1 MGKSKRI
8 RADRARDAITSPEK
22 YANISAE
29 RKAKRTT
36 AILIC
41 VIAAIIIGSVALVA
55 LNKTGTIARMTVLY
69 ETENFEIDGAMAT
82 YMYNDTYNLYY
93 SYYGSYMQYI
103 GINIG
108 SEVTSSAKTI
118 LARCEAAKAAGYTLT
133 DADYAEI
140 DEAIANLKAEAK
152 AAGYSLSDMYGQGIT
167 KKDIKKVM
175 ELQKLASKIYEDKEE
190 DFTDKI
196 LADQDRIDKFYAEN
210 PDLFLIGGY
219 VSASVAKAEYFEK
232 LKEAKTADEFKQIF
246 IEYYVN
252 ENLLTTY
259 NSETDKD
266 VETLDKSLYEAVSAA
281 IGYYVYG
288 IKIEGVELDEVEDYE
303 EDLTYDNFV
312 KVYDKF
318 RAEGD
323 LNKKDVLEVVTKA
336 AVELAVKVEKAI
348 TVKASY
354 AHPKA
359 DANKNNTSTT
369 TTAGTDASTDPTE
382 TTAGAAAAAETGVAG
397 TDASTDTGSSGSTST
412 TTKPDTDAFNKWFF
426 DQTRKENDVYA
437 DADGKTVYIVTKPAL
452 KDTDVT
458 KDAGHILIKV
468 DEDTDAAF
476 AEAEAKAKEILNKY
490 LAGEKTKEAFEKL
503 AEENTDDGGVFY
515 ENITKG
521 QMVEEFENWIF
532 DRSRMEGDT
541 GLVKTEFGWH
551 VMYFVGDGLEGWVAT
566 ALTELLA
573 DDVAD
578 WDKEIA
584 TTYVVTVNA
593 KGVTKF
599 FG

>member
-8 RADRARDAITSPEK
+8 RADRARDAIKSPEK

-41 VIAAIIIGSVALVA
+41 VIAAIVIGSVALVA

-93 SYYGSYMQYI
+93 SYYGSYMQYL

-108 SEVTSSAKTI
+108 AEVTSSAKTI
-118 LARCEAAKAAGYTLT
+118 LARCEAAKLAGYTLT

-140 DEAIANLKAEAK
+140 DEAISNLKAEAK
-152 AAGYSLSDMYGQGIT
+152 LAGYSLSDMYGQGIT
-167 KKDIKKVM
+167 KNDIKKVM
-175 ELQKLASKIYEDKEE
+175 ELQMLASKIYDDKEE
-190 DFTDKI
+190 DFKDKI

-232 LKEAKTADEFKQIF
+232 LKAAKTADEFKQIF

-259 NSETDKD
+259 NSETETD
-266 VETLDKSLYEAVSAA
+266 VESLSESLYKAVSAA
-281 IGYYVYG
+281 IGYYVYD
-288 IKIEGVELDEVEDYE
+288 IKIDGVTLDAVKDYE

-312 KVYDKF
+312 KVYEKF
-318 RAEGD
+318 RAEED
-323 LNKKDVLEVVTKA
+323 VNKKDVLEVVAKA

-348 TVKASY
+348 TVKADY

-359 DANKNNTSTT
+359 NANNNSTSTT

-382 TTAGAAAAAETGVAG
+382 TTAGAAAAAETGASG
-397 TDASTDTGSSGSTST
+397 TDASTDTGASGNTST

-437 DADGKTVYIVTKPAL
+437 DADGKTVYIVTEPAL
-452 KDTDVT
+452 KDTEIT
-458 KDAGHILIKV
+458 KDAGHILIKI
-468 DEDTDAAF
+468 DTDTDAA
-476 AEAEAKAKEILNKY
+476 AAEAKAKEILNKY

-503 AEENTDDGGVFY
+503 ANENTEDSGVFY
-515 ENITKG
+515 ESITKG
-521 QMVEEFENWIF
+521 QMVEEFEKWVF
-532 DRSRMEGDT
+532 DSSRKAGDT
-541 GLVKTEFGWH
+541 GLVKTEYGWH
-551 VMYFVGDGLEGWVAT
+551 VMYFIGDGLEGWIAT
-566 ALTELLA
+566 ALSELLA
-573 DDVAD
+573 DDVAA
-578 WDKEIA
+578 WDKELA
-584 TTYVVTVNA
+584 TTHVVTVNT